1 VPVPQAKIP
10 LALRK
15 LEARDYA
22 AIIRERPRRLPIL
35 RSGIPDCYLVT
46 TLRDEIA
53 FMLWVIVPTNW
64 IRFRQYFKGN
74 IHRALREDECLF
86 EFAYT
91 FRKFRGNGVMGAAL
105 VMIARQVVK
114 ELPSLRWAYNFV
126 RLSNEASLS
135 AATRA
140 SVRT

>member
-1 VPVPQAKIP
+1 MLRYGDVVAPVREVSERVYSNEASMILRRDMWETVPVPQAKIP

-53 FMLWVIVPTNW
+53 FMLWVIAPTNW
-64 IRFRQYFKGN
+64 IHFRPYFKGN

-91 FRKFRGNGVMGAAL
+91 FRKFRGNGVMA
-105 VMIARQVVK
+105 
-114 ELPSLRWAYNFV
+114 PRW
-126 RLSNEASLS
+126 
-135 AATRA
+135 
-140 SVRT
+140 